1 MNWDAIDVELTLV
14 VITGV
19 AWTIV
24 YIDLIRIGFR
34 QRTFA
39 MPVVALG
46 LNLAWELTYGAL
58 DTRTALS
65 DPTDNNVAWAVVE
78 IVWALFDIVIVYT
91 FFKFGRA
98 EFPFLTR
105 RVFVTWAILVFGA
118 SCAVQ
123 WLFIAEFGVSG
134 AVRYSA
140 FLQTLLMSSL
150 FIAMFFARR
159 GLRGQTLTIAIA
171 KWIGTLAA
179 TVLYGV
185 VEFSPFILGL
195 GIMCCVFDL
204 AYIGLVIWGKRLPG
218 ALASP
223 TPIAAERVAA

>member
-1 MNWDAIDVELTLV
+1 MTTIDVELILT

-34 QRTFA
+34 HKTYA
-39 MPVVALG
+39 MPFVALG
-46 LNLAWELTYGAL
+46 LNFAWELIYAAV

-65 DPTDNNVAWAVVE
+65 VPSANNVAWSLVE
-78 IVWALFDIVIVYT
+78 IVWALFDIAIVYT

-98 EFPFLTR
+98 ELPFLTKQS
-105 RVFVTWAILVFGA
+105 FVRWTVLVFGG
-118 SCAVQ
+118 SCVVHG
-123 WLFIAEFGVSG
+123 LFIAEFGVSL

-140 FLQTLLMSSL
+140 FLQTVVMSGL
-150 FIAMFFARR
+150 FIAMFYARR

-185 VEFSPFILGL
+185 VEASSFILGL
-195 GIMCCVFDL
+195 GILCCLLDL
-204 AYIGLVIWGKRLPG
+204 VYIGLVVWAKRRPD
-218 ALASP
+218 ALAAAA
-223 TPIAAERVAA
+223 TRAAEPVAA